1 MATDLPK
8 KISSTEIS
16 TAFESPIWAEKFP
29 PILSVDQAAQLLQ
42 VPKGTIYD
50 WSSRGRLENCS
61 FPAGRYLRF
70 WRDRLVLQ
78 LFNGDR

>member
-1 MATDLPK
+1 MDGKQNIPL
-8 KISSTEIS
+8 
-16 TAFESPIWAEKFP
+16 TAKEVAAAFSDPLFADKFP

-61 FPAGRYLRF
+61 FPAGRYLRILA
-70 WRDRLVLQ
+70 RSLGLK
-78 LFNGDR
+78 LFNGD